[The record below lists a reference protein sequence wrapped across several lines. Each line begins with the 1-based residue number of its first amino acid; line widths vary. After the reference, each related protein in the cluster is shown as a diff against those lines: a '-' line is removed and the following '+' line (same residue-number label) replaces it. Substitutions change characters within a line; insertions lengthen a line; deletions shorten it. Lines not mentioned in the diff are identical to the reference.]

1 MAIGLSYAGVSCRG
15 VWLSS
20 ARICIHIVYA
30 PALRARARVRERDA
44 AVQSTYIPRAHLVPL
59 RGALGLAV
67 HQLSTCQSETPTIV
81 FRYDKSS
88 AGAGAQNGGERRAR
102 LC

>member
-44 AVQSTYIPRAHLVPL
+44 AMQSTYSARAPGAIARRTWS
-59 RGALGLAV
+59 RG
-67 HQLSTCQSETPTIV
+67 
-81 FRYDKSS
+81 SS
-88 AGAGAQNGGERRAR
+88 ALDLPERDAHD
-102 LC
+102 CFSI